1 MPFTL
6 SHAIAA
12 WPLWKLSNKRLDL
25 PALAI
30 GTTLPDISYFIAL
43 HPVPNIGHSLPGLF
57 IEGLPSGLILLLIGR
72 YLLWRPMLALLPK
85 AIAARLP
92 HQSTYQILPAQ
103 RFFVI
108 LLSLVA
114 GDLSHIAWD
123 SFTHYNGWSV
133 DRLPWLSMPVFA
145 LPLYKWLQYGSGVVG
160 LLLLTIV
167 IGNMINQRSSRP
179 HQPTL
184 PARWK
189 TLAWSVVVGVI
200 ALISWVA
207 IAQAAP
213 PQPIAS
219 LVIRAVVG
227 IVSGCF
233 LGLCAYASGF
243 WLYQMRSVR

>member
-43 HPVPNIGHSLPGLF
+43 HPVSNIGHSLPGLF
-57 IEGLPSGLILLLIGR
+57 IEGIPSGLVLLLISR
-72 YLLWRPMLALLPK
+72 YLLWRPMLALLPRT
-85 AIAARLP
+85 IAARLP
-92 HQSTYQILPAQ
+92 HQSTYHFFPIQ
-103 RFFVI
+103 RFFII

-114 GDLSHIAWD
+114 GDLSHIVWD

-133 DRLPWLSMPVFA
+133 SKLPWLSIPVFA
-145 LPLYKWLQYGSGVVG
+145 LPIYKWLQYGGGVVG
-160 LLLLTIV
+160 LLLVTIV
-167 IGNMINQRSSRP
+167 ISKMINQRSHRP

-184 PARWK
+184 PDRWK
-189 TLAWSVVVGVI
+189 GMAWGLVVGIIV
-200 ALISWVA
+200 LMSWVA
-207 IAQAAP
+207 IAQGAP
-213 PQPIAS
+213 PQPLSS
-219 LVIRAVVG
+219 LIIRAVVG

-243 WLYQMRSVR
+243 WLYQVRAVR